1 MCEATVYLNG
11 KVIIRDI
18 LMMEPVPEGAHL
30 IALFEPVQ
38 VVPAA
43 IRQFDLMKH
52 QIFLESLQEG
62 EKTRGIVRN
71 PAMM

>member
-11 KVIIRDI
+11 KVIIRDF

-71 PAMM
+71 PATM